1 MRIQNGIVFTNGTGF
16 EKKNIQIDN
25 DCITALLPEDACCSD
40 NQEEICDASGCYVLP
55 GLIDLHFHGC
65 ASCDI
70 SDHSKE
76 ALTRIAAYEL
86 RNGVTAIC
94 PATMTLPEA
103 ELSAVLTTA
112 KDYLASPLPS
122 EAPGADLI
130 GIHLEGP
137 FLSREKRGAQNQIH
151 LRNPDLELLYRL
163 TAAAP
168 GLVKLITVAPEL
180 PGAEKFIEA
189 VSKDRIV
196 SLGHSTADYATA
208 RKAFD
213 LGARH
218 VTHLFNAM
226 LPFAHRDTGIAG
238 AAFDDKR
245 VRVELICDGIHVSAP
260 MVRAAFQLYSD
271 DRILLISD
279 SMRAAGMPDGVY
291 TLGGQEVTVKG
302 RLAALAD
309 GTIAGSVTNLM
320 NCLRWTVQTAGIPL
334 SSAVKAATINP
345 AKELGIEKKR
355 GQITAGAYADLVIL
369 TADLTIRDIIFK
381 GKLLPSP

>member
-1 MRIQNGIVFTNGTGF
+1 MRIQNGMVFTNGSGF
-16 EKKNIQIDN
+16 EKKSILIEK
-25 DCITALLPEDACCSD
+25 DCISALWSEDACRSD
-40 NQEEICDASGCYVLP
+40 APEEIYDASGCYILP

-65 ASCDI
+65 AACDI
-70 SDHSKE
+70 SDHSAE
-76 ALTRIAAYEL
+76 ALSRIAAYEL

-112 KDYLASPLPS
+112 KDYLASSLPH
-122 EAPGADLI
+122 ETPGADLI

-137 FLSREKRGAQNQIH
+137 FLSREKRGAQNPSH
-151 LRNPDLELLYRL
+151 LCPPDPKLLHRL

-168 GLVKLITVAPEL
+168 GLVKLITIAPEL
-180 PGAEKFIEA
+180 PGAEKLIESA
-189 VSKDRIV
+189 QKEMLV
-196 SLGHSTADYATA
+196 SLGHSTANYETA

-226 LPFAHRDTGIAG
+226 LPLAHRDTGIAG

-279 SMRAAGMPDGVY
+279 SMRAAGMPDGIY

-302 RLAALAD
+302 HLATLSD

-320 NCLRWTVQTAGIPL
+320 DCLRWIVQTAGIPL
-334 SSAVKAATINP
+334 PSAIKAATINP
-345 AKELGIEKKR
+345 AKELGIEKKH
-355 GQITAGAYADLVIL
+355 GQITVGAYADLVIL
-369 TADLTIRDIIFK
+369 TADLAIRDIIFK
-381 GKLLPSP
+381 GKLL

>member
-1 MRIQNGIVFTNGTGF
+1 MRIQNGLVFTNGSGF
-16 EKKNIQIDN
+16 EKKSILIEK
-25 DCITALLPEDACCSD
+25 DCISALLPEDACCND
-40 NQEEICDASGCYVLP
+40 NPEEIYDASGCYVLP

-65 ASCDI
+65 DACDI
-70 SDHSKE
+70 SDHTKE

-103 ELSAVLTTA
+103 ELSAILSTA
-112 KDYLASPLPS
+112 KDYLASPLP

-137 FLSREKRGAQNQIH
+137 FLSREKRGAQNPSCLCH
-151 LRNPDLELLYRL
+151 PDLELLHRL
-163 TAAAP
+163 TTAAP
-168 GLVKLITVAPEL
+168 GLVKLITIAPEL
-180 PGAEKFIEA
+180 PGAEKFIEEA
-189 VSKDRIV
+189 RKEMIV
-196 SLGHSTADYATA
+196 SLGHSTAGYEAA

-245 VRVELICDGIHVSAP
+245 VRAELICDGIHVSAP

-279 SMRAAGMPDGVY
+279 SMRAAGMPDGTY

-302 RLAALAD
+302 ALATLAD

-320 NCLRWTVQTAGIPL
+320 NCLRFAVQTAGIPL
-334 SSAVKAATINP
+334 PSAIKAATINP
-345 AKELGIEKKR
+345 AKELGIEKKH
-355 GQITAGAYADLVIL
+355 GQITEAAYANLVIL
-369 TADLTIRDIIFK
+369 TADLTIKDIIFK
-381 GKLLPSP
+381 GKLL

>member
-1 MRIQNGIVFTNGTGF
+1 MRIQNGIVFTKGTGF
-16 EKKNIQIDN
+16 EKKSIQIGK
-25 DCITALLPEDACCSD
+25 DCITALLPEDTCCSD

-151 LRNPDLELLYRL
+151 LRNPDLELLHRL
-163 TAAAP
+163 TSAAP

-245 VRVELICDGIHVSAP
+245 VRVELICDGIHISAP

-279 SMRAAGMPDGVY
+279 SMRAAGMPDGTY
-291 TLGGQEVTVKG
+291 TLGGQEVTVNG
-302 RLAALAD
+302 RLATLAD

-355 GQITAGAYADLVIL
+355 GQITVGAYADLVIL